1 MLKCLNATVS
11 VDISTSPSEKVC
23 GEILYYVLVQQSA
36 YAFLRKFKIK
46 QIKLC
51 KDTTAGKPGQH
62 LTVVKN
68 IRTDPV
74 LVPLSCVR
82 QKMIRMNLKRLDS

>member
-1 MLKCLNATVS
+1 M
-11 VDISTSPSEKVC
+11 DISTSPSEQVC

-51 KDTTAGKPGQH
+51 IDTIAGKPGQH
-62 LTVVKN
+62 LTIVEN
-68 IRTDPV
+68 IKTDPV
-74 LVPLSCVR
+74 LVLLSCVR
-82 QKMIRMNLKRLDS
+82 QKTIRMNIKRLDSWLLQTK